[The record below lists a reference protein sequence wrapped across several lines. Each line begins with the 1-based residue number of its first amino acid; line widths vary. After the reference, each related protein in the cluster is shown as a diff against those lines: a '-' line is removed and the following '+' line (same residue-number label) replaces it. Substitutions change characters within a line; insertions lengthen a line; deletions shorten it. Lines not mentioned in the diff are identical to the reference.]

1 VLVLTFFLRNR
12 LCVGGP
18 AVDVLPAA
26 AEALGLCDAPPAAAT
41 APDPDTGGKD
51 RRGIGLEETDAA
63 ILEAA
68 ARAAG
73 LAGAAIGAT
82 GGSFLRGMLFMMILA
97 GGLPSFESGFMVT
110 E

>member
-1 VLVLTFFLRNR
+1 

-18 AVDVLPAA
+18 PVDVLPTAA
-26 AEALGLCDAPPAAAT
+26 LALGFCDALPAAA

-82 GGSFLRGMLFMMILA
+82 GGSFLRGMLFMIILA